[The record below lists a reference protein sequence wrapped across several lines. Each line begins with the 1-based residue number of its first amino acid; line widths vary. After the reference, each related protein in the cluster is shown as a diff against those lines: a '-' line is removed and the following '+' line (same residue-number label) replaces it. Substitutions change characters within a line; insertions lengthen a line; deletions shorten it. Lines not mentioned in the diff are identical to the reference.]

1 MKKQLLII
9 VAVVLLFVSCGKTD
23 TPDTEVNTQ
32 QMETENTTQMES
44 LEETTEAVS
53 EATTEVSTEI
63 ESEVTTE
70 SETET
75 QSESE
80 EAQTPTYTYT
90 DMDKT
95 MYAKSS
101 VNVRDLP
108 STDGNKLGGLSKA
121 QEVHVTGQCNETSW
135 YRVEYSGSVGYVS
148 NNYLQDS
155 KPAEEAQPTQPSE
168 PEEYPE
174 FTEPLYTAWYDGTYF
189 YFYHDMTHAGY
200 GAGYDSVAELR
211 NRLSEELAQKFP
223 EGYGFTVE
231 TETYEIVGN
240 FKNTGT
246 YCDQSS
252 PYMTVVL
259 IKNKFISKAEF
270 DAYMGQTGQ

>member
-1 MKKQLLII
+1 MKKQLLMMLA
-9 VAVVLLFVSCGKTD
+9 VAVLLTGCNNADNK
-23 TPDTEVNTQ
+23 DTEANTQ
-32 QMETENTTQMES
+32 QMETESSVTDQDEETS
-44 LEETTEAVS
+44 SATSETTETTSEIETEVQTEVES
-53 EATTEVSTEI
+53 EAP
-63 ESEVTTE
+63 
-70 SETET
+70 
-75 QSESE
+75 SE
-80 EAQTPTYTYT
+80 EPPAPTYTYA
-90 DMDKT
+90 DLDKT

-121 QEVHVTGQCNETSW
+121 QEVHVTGQCNETNW
-135 YRVEYSGSVGYVS
+135 YRIEYSGSVGYVS